1 MKLSYFKLA
10 LTLIVGIVIGG
21 TLWSAIEEPAAPP
34 EVIKVVIEEPVQVT
48 GTKAQADAEV
58 AAYNRGM
65 EAGKFVACDVT
76 DIERKVN

>member
-1 MKLSYFKLA
+1 MKLSQLKLPLA
-10 LTLIVGIVIGG
+10 FIVGIIVGAN
-21 TLWSAIEEPAAPP
+21 LWAAVQEPAAPP

-65 EAGKFVACDVT
+65 EAGKFVACNVT